1 MLDDSHVSLNCS
13 RNTAKHRAIFRQLC
27 SNTGWRQIL
36 NYQTYLFFEGRTEY
50 VQGYDTPQHTYPLG
64 SLVFGVLDL
73 DTAPYLERG
82 RTLLEKFRGV
92 EFSEDQTMQQS
103 LAAPDTC
110 VYYHV
115 ASFYHDFSTAVR
127 QVSPALFDLVEGYT
141 LANFRRNEREL
152 KATQHSLW
160 RFIQT
165 KKN

>member
-1 MLDDSHVSLNCS
+1 
-13 RNTAKHRAIFRQLC
+13 
-27 SNTGWRQIL
+27 
-36 NYQTYLFFEGRTEY
+36 
-50 VQGYDTPQHTYPLG
+50 
-64 SLVFGVLDL
+64 
-73 DTAPYLERG
+73 
-82 RTLLEKFRGV
+82 
-92 EFSEDQTMQQS
+92 MQQS

-165 KKN
+165 KKMTVRIHLMNCAPECPTSAN